1 MPTDIWDI
9 AGFKER
15 FPEFDKTADAI
26 VKRAAVIYDEL
37 YGQAFA
43 GLQIQCEDYFV
54 AHWLTINASDDVE
67 TAGVVTSKT
76 VGPVSIAFGGG
87 RNKTGGYGYG
97 SFSGTK
103 YGRRF
108 VDLGATYDAGVYIA

>member
-1 MPTDIWDI
+1 MPTDTWDI

-15 FPEFDKTADAI
+15 FPEFDKTADALI
-26 VKRAAVIYDEL
+26 KRAAVIYDEL
-37 YGQAFA
+37 YGQAFT

-76 VGPVSIAFGGG
+76 VGPVSIAFGGE
-87 RNKTGGYGYG
+87 NKMAGYG
-97 SFSGTK
+97 SFAGTK

-108 VDLGATYDAGVYIA
+108 VDLGATYDTGVYIA